1 MPVREKLLAELGGED
16 DLGVLLVAQ
25 MGGGPNEIQLI
36 IETAQYEEAAGGLRQ
51 RGGYIIR
58 AISTQEHRLS
68 LGIFGTAFFTDVH
81 PILLHHNEPKRAIHF
96 EGVPAD
102 VNELVLDIH
111 QSYASTFGPWRE
123 MVRDIRREKPLVNLL
138 ASGGGVLGD
147 MPQTAAERMVK
158 TLEHHGLRAWLE
170 GDDTPPSP
178 QWKLLA
184 IGDSYFV
191 AIDFSVDTMSRQ

>member
-1 MPVREKLLAELGGED
+1 MPVRDQLIGELGGED

-36 IETAQYEEAAGGLRQ
+36 VETAQYEEAAGGLRQ

-58 AISTQEHRLS
+58 AINTQEHRLS
-68 LGIFGTAFFTDVH
+68 LGIFGSVFFTDVH
-81 PILLHHNEPKRAIHF
+81 PILLHHNEAKREIHF
-96 EGVPAD
+96 EGVAAD

-111 QSYASTFGPWRE
+111 QTYASTFGPWRE
-123 MVRDIRREKPLVNLL
+123 LVRDIRRDQPLVNLL
-138 ASGGGVLGD
+138 SGGGGVLGT

-170 GDDTPPSP
+170 GEDAKPSP

-191 AIDFSVDTMSRQ
+191 AIDFSVDTMARQ